1 MRIGVNM
8 KIVLMSYHVMA
19 FLLLITAAALQ
30 LNDPDPVYW
39 GGFYFVCSLVP
50 LLAIFRINSWI
61 LYVLCGIYGLA
72 VIIPTIDGFIQD
84 LRLAEPLL
92 QQMSPD
98 KPYVEEARE
107 FLGVLIALALIVV
120 YPIMHCKCKRK
131 TGT

>member
-1 MRIGVNM
+1 V
-8 KIVLMSYHVMA
+8 A
-19 FLLLITAAALQ
+19 FLLLIAAAALQ

-50 LLAIFRINSWI
+50 LLALFRINNWI
-61 LYVLCGIYGLA
+61 LYVLCGIYGLV

-98 KPYVEEARE
+98 KPYIEEARE
-107 FLGVLIALALIVV
+107 FLGALIALALVAV
-120 YPIMHCKCKRK
+120 YPVMYCKKCKRK

>member
-1 MRIGVNM
+1 M
-8 KIVLMSYHVMA
+8 KIVLMSYHVVA
-19 FLLLITAAALQ
+19 FLLLIAAAALQ

-50 LLAIFRINSWI
+50 LLAIFRINSRI

-84 LRLAEPLL
+84 LRLGELLL

-107 FLGVLIALALIVV
+107 FLGALIALGLISV
-120 YPIMHCKCKRK
+120 YPFVQWKNKAVA
-131 TGT
+131 